1 MAKLYYGFYF
11 NGQFVK
17 RFDSY
22 QKAKSLVTWDE
33 NLTIPKNLYEIRTVF
48 GGNEEKGEK
57 NVYKRT
63 TRRIG

>member
-1 MAKLYYGFYF
+1 MTKLCYDFYF

-33 NLTIPKNLYEIRTVF
+33 NLTTPKNLYEIRTVF
-48 GGNEEKGEK
+48 VGNEEKGED
-57 NVYKRT
+57 NVHKRA